1 MSEVN
6 TYMQA
11 AKDLPHGGG
20 LPRTKTGHIPVIP
33 AGLAQYFTAFNRVNW
48 EAVVWLG
55 IVTDYRARTR
65 VICVSISRDL
75 LAG

>member
-48 EAVVWLG
+48 EAVV
-55 IVTDYRARTR
+55 
-65 VICVSISRDL
+65 
-75 LAG
+75 